1 MSKMAYNVSSGT
13 LNPSLTNQL
22 TEQVTSVRVV
32 NEKKRERKVHGAV
45 KAPRGGVPIGEG
57 AVTYPQKFFFHFC
70 LAVVNFGAFWALV
83 VSTPIRSSK
92 VKTQRVKKQFY
103 VPVGQLSHMA
113 DISVVSHTQTH
124 ISEQSNT
131 HAAYKW
137 TYCKTL

>member
-57 AVTYPQKFFFHFC
+57 GCDLSPEIFFFIF
-70 LAVVNFGAFWALV
+70 VW
-83 VSTPIRSSK
+83 
-92 VKTQRVKKQFY
+92 Q
-103 VPVGQLSHMA
+103 
-113 DISVVSHTQTH
+113 
-124 ISEQSNT
+124 
-131 HAAYKW
+131 W
-137 TYCKTL
+137 